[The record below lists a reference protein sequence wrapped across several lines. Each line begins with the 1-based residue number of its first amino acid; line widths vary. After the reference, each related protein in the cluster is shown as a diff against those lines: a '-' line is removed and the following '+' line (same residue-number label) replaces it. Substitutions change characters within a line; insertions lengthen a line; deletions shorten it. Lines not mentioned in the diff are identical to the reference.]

1 MTQALGSLQKA
12 MVDAGLVEEVKTRKP
27 RLKQFKCK
35 VCGQPMIRIE
45 DTNTMVCSSYKGYTF
60 YNMTVWVC
68 KS

>member
-35 VCGQPMIRIE
+35 VCRQPMIRIE
-45 DTNTMVCSSYKGYTF
+45 DTNTMVCSSCKNF
-60 YNMTVWVC
+60 YVFD
-68 KS
+68 KPIIDRLR